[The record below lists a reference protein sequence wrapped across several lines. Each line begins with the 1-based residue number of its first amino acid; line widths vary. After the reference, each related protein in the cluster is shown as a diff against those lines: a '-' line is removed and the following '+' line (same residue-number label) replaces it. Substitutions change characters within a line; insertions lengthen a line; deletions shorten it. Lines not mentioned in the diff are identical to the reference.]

1 MMKRLQPRNF
11 INRLATEHTCA
22 LYDSH
27 LNLNRLASETEI
39 EEFIHLD
46 MGNEV
51 DWSSMHKQ
59 SIEYA
64 EAKKSTMK
72 MLRCRRNSGD
82 WGRKAHSGRERVDGR
97 ES

>member
-22 LYDSH
+22 VCLSK
-27 LNLNRLASETEI
+27 
-39 EEFIHLD
+39 
-46 MGNEV
+46 GNEV
-51 DWSSMHKQ
+51 DLSSMHKQ

-97 ES
+97 EG